1 MNDNRAFYENYDDP
15 EIRRRARSSARNFVQ
30 HESQFHLGMLPTEQS
45 HPYTTA
51 FSSTVQSDPA
61 AGINL
66 LLAVDQDIPPVA
78 RRVFTSGEYAD
89 LVDAIAATAAGTGGI
104 CFSGCGSTGR
114 LSVMLEEMWR
124 QFWED
129 RAGVA
134 PGEAARQ
141 RLHTDSEAGP
151 ETGPE
156 AGAAED
162 DENLERANRAVSI
175 MTGGD
180 RALIRAVENFEDY
193 PEFGARQVA
202 DLGLGSGD
210 LFIAITEGGETPS
223 VLGSAQEALRRGAT
237 VFVLYNNPTA
247 LLRAHITRSRE
258 LIDNPSVTV
267 LDLFTGQMA
276 LSGSTRM
283 QATTMEMLVVGAAME
298 EGLSRAASHVDGATR
313 EVSDAEEKAN
323 RLLQADRFAELVQ
336 RLESEHN
343 SRVMADLAS
352 AEASLYEKGGLVTY
366 LADRFLLD
374 IFSDTT
380 ERTPTF
386 ALPPFRPTD
395 EKTSP
400 VSWAYAKDPKR
411 HSKAAWHAMLR
422 RSPRGLSWEA
432 EDYKRMEAPEALVR
446 NPPILDDRDID
457 RYLIGNEEDAGRI
470 AAGGSMY
477 LTVEVGG
484 VRGAEDVKPAGDGRE
499 GEDQDGADHAHRARL
514 VLHDFGAEES
524 GGGAYDEGTG
534 GRIAPGDSKAPGE
547 SSSHERVFELSL
559 DLPPSPIYL
568 WHHLAVKLVFNT
580 ISTASMGMLG
590 RIRGNWMIQ
599 VDPTNKKLID
609 RGSRIVSQLAAIPYE
624 TACEHLYR
632 ALEARRRTEE
642 AGGHVA
648 QSPVKILLDELGNSL

>member
-1 MNDNRAFYENYDDP
+1 MNDGWAFYESYNDP
-15 EIRRRARSSARNFVQ
+15 EIRRRARSSARHFIE
-30 HESQFHLGMLPTEQS
+30 HESQFHLGILPTEQP

-61 AGINL
+61 AGIKL
-66 LLAVDQDIPPVA
+66 LLSVDQDIPPVA
-78 RRVFTSGEYAD
+78 RRIFTSEEYAG
-89 LVDAIAATAAGTGGI
+89 LVDAIAGTAAGTGRI

-129 RAGVA
+129 RAGVT
-134 PGEAARQ
+134 PGEAAR
-141 RLHTDSEAGP
+141 RISHVGSEAGP
-151 ETGPE
+151 
-156 AGAAED
+156 AEG
-162 DENLERANRAVSI
+162 DENLKRANRSVSI
-175 MTGGD
+175 ITGGD

-193 PEFGARQVA
+193 PEFGAQQVA

-210 LFIAITEGGETPS
+210 LFIAVTEGGETPS

-237 VFVLYNNPTA
+237 VFVVYNNPTA
-247 LLRAHITRSRE
+247 LLRAHITRSRR
-258 LIDNPSVTV
+258 LIDHPAVTV

-298 EGLSRAASHVDGATR
+298 EGLSRAASHVDGATC
-313 EVSDAEEKAN
+313 EGSDAEEKAN

-343 SRVMADLAS
+343 SRVMADVAS

-395 EKTSP
+395 EKTRP

-446 NPPILDDRDID
+446 NPPILDERDID
-457 RYLIGNEEDAGRI
+457 RYLIGNEKDAGRI

-484 VRGAEDVKPAGDGRE
+484 VRGSEDVLPAGDERE
-499 GEDQDGADHAHRARL
+499 AEDQDGPDHVHRARL
-514 VLHDFGAEES
+514 VLHDFGAEER
-524 GGGAYDEGTG
+524 GGGSYEEDTG
-534 GRIAPGDSKAPGE
+534 GRIAAGDSKAPGE

-609 RGSRIVSQLAAIPYE
+609 RGSRIVSQLAGISYE
-624 TACEHLYR
+624 AACEQLYR

-642 AGGHVA
+642 SGWHVA
-648 QSPVKILLDELGNSL
+648 QSPVRILLDELEK

>member
-1 MNDNRAFYENYDDP
+1 MNDRGAFYENYNDP
-15 EIRRRARSSARNFVQ
+15 EIHRRARSSARHFVGQ
-30 HESQFHLGMLPTEQS
+30 ESQFHLGMLPTEQS
-45 HPYTTA
+45 HPYTRA
-51 FSSTVQSDPA
+51 FSTTVQADRV
-61 AGINL
+61 AGIKV

-78 RRVFTSGEYAD
+78 RRIFTSAEYAD
-89 LVDAIAATAAGTGGI
+89 LVDAIEATATGTGRI

-134 PGEAARQ
+134 PGDAAR
-141 RLHTDSEAGP
+141 RISHPGSEAGA
-151 ETGPE
+151 ETGPA
-156 AGAAED
+156 AGAASG
-162 DENLERANRAVSI
+162 DENLERANRAASI

-193 PEFGARQVA
+193 PEFGAQQVS
-202 DLGLGSGD
+202 DLGLSEGD

-223 VLGSAQEALRRGAT
+223 VLGSAQEALRRGAR
-237 VFVLYNNPTA
+237 VFVVYNNPTT

-258 LIDNPSVTV
+258 LIDNPAVTV

-298 EGLSRAASHVDGATR
+298 EGLNRAASHVDGAPR
-313 EVSDAEEKAN
+313 EVSKAQEQAR
-323 RLLQADRFAELVQ
+323 RLQQADRFASLVQ
-336 RLESEHN
+336 ELETEHN
-343 SRVMADLAS
+343 NRAMADLAS
-352 AEASLYEKGGLVTY
+352 AEATLYEKGGLVTY

-386 ALPPFRPTD
+386 ALPPFRPADDT
-395 EKTSP
+395 TSP

-411 HSKAAWHAMLR
+411 PSKDAWHAMLR
-422 RSPRGLSWEA
+422 RAPRGLSWNA
-432 EDYKRMEAPEALVR
+432 EDYERMGAPEALVR
-446 NPPILDDRDID
+446 NPPVLDDRDID
-457 RYLIGNEEDAGRI
+457 RYLIGNEDDPSRI
-470 AAGGSMY
+470 APGESMY
-477 LTVEVGG
+477 LSVEVGG
-484 VRGAEDVKPAGDGRE
+484 IRGAGDPESGAYEPPA
-499 GEDQDGADHAHRARL
+499 ADRG
-514 VLHDFGAEES
+514 GAEHVRR
-524 GGGAYDEGTG
+524 AKLVIYDSRAEERSNRGQEDG
-534 GRIAPGDSKAPGE
+534 PADPVAAAE
-547 SSSHERVFELSL
+547 SSPHERVFELSL
-559 DLPPSPIYL
+559 ELPPSPIYL
-568 WHHLAVKLVFNT
+568 WHHLAAKLVFNT
-580 ISTASMGMLG
+580 TSTASMGMLG

-609 RGSRIVSQLAAIPYE
+609 RGSRIISQLAGIPYE

-642 AGGHVA
+642 AGGHVT